1 MQAHNSVSPRFA
13 RYANE
18 ESRTRRVIYRIQL
31 NNRPVAA
38 LVTFYTS
45 EPIGKR
51 TTLVNPDGV
60 GGTDQAERHAE
71 ELIETQRGGAERQAE

>member
-18 ESRTRRVIYRIQL
+18 ESRTRRVIYSIQL
-31 NNRPVAA
+31 NNGPVAA
-38 LVTFYTS
+38 LVTFHAS
-45 EPIGKR
+45 ETIGKC

-60 GGTDQAERHAE
+60 R
-71 ELIETQRGGAERQAE
+71 